1 MLTNP
6 PLSLYIHIPWCV
18 RKCPYCDFNSH
29 AIKNIKSDSQTEFD
43 LPEKAYIDRLIED
56 LEQELPKVW
65 GRRLHS
71 IFIGG
76 GTPSLFSPES
86 LDRLISAIRARLPFE
101 NDIEITMEANP
112 GTFEAEKFRGFRQA
126 GINRLSIGV
135 QSFNAQH
142 LEQLGRIHNP
152 EQAIAAAEFAHE
164 AGYDSFNLD
173 LMHGLSN
180 QTVEQ
185 ALDDLQ
191 KAISLKPHHISWY
204 QLTLEP
210 NTLFH
215 QQPPQLP
222 HDEVLWDIQE
232 AGQALLAQ
240 HGYEQYETSA
250 YTKSPQLRAKHNLN
264 YWRFGDYLGIGAGA
278 HGKITRLDLG
288 EIHRT
293 TKKRH
298 PKDYLQASWEQV
310 SSDTPIPSPELPFE
324 FMLNALRLID
334 GVPTNL
340 ITQYTGLP
348 LSSIQSTLEAA
359 IDDGLLEDTSAQ
371 LKPSEKGALF
381 LNELLERFIPNDN
394 STLEKDSASIQFKQL

>member
-18 RKCPYCDFNSH
+18 KKCPYCDFNSH
-29 AIKNIKSDSQTEFD
+29 AIKNIESEQQTQFD
-43 LPEKAYIDRLIED
+43 LPEKDYIDRLLFD
-56 LEQELPKVW
+56 LEQDLPAVW

-86 LDRLISAIRARLPFE
+86 LDRLISGIRARLPFE
-101 NDIEITMEANP
+101 GDIEITMEANP
-112 GTFEAEKFRGFRQA
+112 GTFEAEKFRGFRKA

-135 QSFNAQH
+135 QSFNAEH
-142 LEQLGRIHNP
+142 LEKLGRIHNP
-152 EQAIAAAEFAHE
+152 KQAIEAAEFAHE
-164 AGYDSFNLD
+164 AGFDSFNLD
-173 LMHGLSN
+173 LMHGLPN

-185 ALDDLQ
+185 ALTDLEI
-191 KAISLKPHHISWY
+191 AISIKPQHISWY

-215 QQPPQLP
+215 KKPPILP
-222 HDEVLWDIQE
+222 QDETLWDIQE
-232 AGQALLAQ
+232 AGQKLLAQ

-250 YTKSPQLRAKHNLN
+250 YAKSPSLRAQHNLN
-264 YWRFGDYLGIGAGA
+264 YWQFGDYLGIGAGA

-298 PKDYLQASWEQV
+298 PKDYLTGDWSSV
-310 SSDTPIPSPELPFE
+310 SEHTVIPQHELPFE
-324 FMLNALRLID
+324 FMLNALRLLE
-334 GVPTNL
+334 GVPSNYFE
-340 ITQYTGLP
+340 QRTGL
-348 LSSIQSTLEAA
+348 TLTA
-359 IDDGLLEDTSAQ
+359 IKSQLADAIEQGLLDPSTSRI
-371 LKPSEKGALF
+371 KPTERGALF
-381 LNELLERFIPNDN
+381 LNELLEQFIAIEPKTPN
-394 STLEKDSASIQFKQL
+394 SIKIHQL

>member
-6 PLSLYIHIPWCV
+6 PLSLYIHVPWCV

-29 AIKNIKSDSQTEFD
+29 AVKNVESNQQTEFD
-43 LPEKAYIDRLIED
+43 LPETEYVDRLIED
-56 LEQELPKVW
+56 LEHELPKVW

-86 LDRLISAIRARLPFE
+86 FDRLISAIRARLPFE

-112 GTFEAEKFRGFRQA
+112 GTFEAEKFRGFREA

-135 QSFNAQH
+135 QSFNPSH
-142 LEQLGRIHNP
+142 LQKLGRIHNP
-152 EQAIAAAEFAHE
+152 EQAKAAAEFAHE
-164 AGYDSFNLD
+164 AGFDSFNLD
-173 LMHGLSN
+173 LMHGLPD
-180 QTVEQ
+180 QTLEQ
-185 ALDDLQ
+185 ALADLQ
-191 KAISLKPHHISWY
+191 TAINLKPHHISWY

-210 NTLFH
+210 NTLFY

-232 AGQALLAQ
+232 AGQKLLAE

-250 YTKSPQLRAKHNLN
+250 YAKNPSLRAKHNLN
-264 YWRFGDYLGIGAGA
+264 YWQFGDYLGIGAGA

-288 EIHRT
+288 QIHRT

-298 PKDYLQASWEQV
+298 PKDYLQDSIG
-310 SSDTPIPSPELPFE
+310 SISTDTPIPAHELPFE
-324 FMLNALRLID
+324 FMLNALRLLE
-334 GVPTNL
+334 GVPL
-340 ITQYTGLP
+340 SLFSQYTGQSLT
-348 LSSIQSTLEAA
+348 SIQDILQHAVE
-359 IDDGLLEDTSAQ
+359 DGLLEDSKTQ
-371 LKPSEKGALF
+371 LKPTAKGALF
-381 LNELLERFIPNDN
+381 LNELLEQFIVEAPV
-394 STLEKDSASIQFKQL
+394 SKDSITIKQL